1 MGILSEVT
9 VVRLSDN
16 QTFLGNSWTREDGSF
31 EAFWYEGKERITLFF
46 DSKGFQLGAW
56 KKYKLRVKS

>member
-1 MGILSEVT
+1 MGIFSEVV

-16 QTFLGNSWTREDGSF
+16 ESFMGNSWTREDGSF
-31 EAFWYEGKERITLFF
+31 EAFWYEGGERLTLFF
-46 DSKGFQLGAW
+46 NSNGEQTGAW